1 MQRKRFRIHAQVLPK
16 TTFLLAVCFL
26 VSLFSVQAGA
36 DMFVYPAKGQ
46 PPEQQKQDEY
56 SCHQWA
62 VQQTGF
68 DPTKTQTTAA
78 PPPASNSRKPLKGA
92 AGGALMGLGIG
103 SLSGNAGK
111 GAAIGAAVGGVAGAA
126 SQGKKTQQ
134 QQAAQ
139 QQEQAYLNSQMDRY
153 NQARRACLEGRGYSV
168 K

>member
-1 MQRKRFRIHAQVLPK
+1 MQRKRLRIHGHVLFSKP
-16 TTFLLAVCFL
+16 FLIAVCL
-26 VSLFSVQAGA
+26 VASVFSAEAGA

-46 PPEQQKQDEY
+46 TPEQQKQDEY

-68 DPTKTQTTAA
+68 DPTKTQATAA
-78 PPPASNSRKPLKGA
+78 PAPASNSRKPLKGA
-92 AGGALMGLGIG
+92 AGGALVGLGIG

-126 SQGKKTQQ
+126 SQNKQSQQ

-139 QQEQAYLNSQMDRY
+139 QQEQAYLDSQMDRY